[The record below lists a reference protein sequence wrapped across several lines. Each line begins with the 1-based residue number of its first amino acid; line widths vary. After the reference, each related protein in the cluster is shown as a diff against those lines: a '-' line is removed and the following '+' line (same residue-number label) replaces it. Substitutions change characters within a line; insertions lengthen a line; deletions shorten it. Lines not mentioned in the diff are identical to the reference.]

1 MAIEQLTPLNEFENN
16 YEVHNGMIADAATL
30 NLAVHRA
37 QQEII
42 SLWNFVRS
50 NQIDIDDSKTL
61 IDDIVSS
68 SSEQVRSIDGL
79 HNEIFD
85 GGTWS

>member
-1 MAIEQLTPLNEFENN
+1 MAIEQLTPLTEFENN
-16 YEVHNGMIADAATL
+16 YEVHNGSIADAATL

-42 SLWNFVRS
+42 ALWNFIRD
-50 NQIDIDDSKTL
+50 NRIEIDDTKSLIDDSA
-61 IDDIVSS
+61 SS
-68 SSEQVRSIDGL
+68 SAEQVRSINGL
-79 HNEIFD
+79 HAETFN